1 MALTYDT
8 LGTTV
13 SNYLDRSDLDAVIP
27 TFIELCEAKLKRRL
41 RHWKMEK
48 RATASTVASQRT
60 LALPLDFLEMRSI
73 KLNTS
78 PTKTLEYLTPTLLNW
93 NSYSSAQPS
102 YYTIVGN
109 ELHFETTPDAV
120 YEVEMYYY
128 AFDPLSDADP
138 SNWILTEHPDI
149 YLYGTLLEAES
160 FLMNDPRLQIW
171 KMSFEEVLAS
181 LNKAGDRASHSGAP
195 LIMRAV

>member
-1 MALTYDT
+1 
-8 LGTTV
+8 
-13 SNYLDRSDLDAVIP
+13 
-27 TFIELCEAKLKRRL
+27 
-41 RHWKMEK
+41 MEK

>member
-1 MALTYDT
+1 VSLDYDT

-13 SNYLDRSDLDAVIP
+13 GNYLDRSDLDAVIP
-27 TFIELCEAKLKRRL
+27 TFVELCEAKLKRRL

-48 RATASTVASQRT
+48 RATADTVAGQRT
-60 LALPLDFLEMRSI
+60 LALPTDFLEMRSI

-78 PTKTLEYLTPTLLNW
+78 PVKTLEYLTPTLMNW
-93 NSYSSAQPS
+93 NSYSSARPS
-102 YYTIVGN
+102 YYTIVGD

-128 AFDPLSDADP
+128 AFDPLSSVDTT
-138 SNWILTEHPDI
+138 NWIITDHPDI

-171 KMSFEEVLAS
+171 KMGFEEALSS